1 MPGRRDDDLERPR
14 AGDRLRRAF
23 LKPAPEPAGPAPKPV
38 PPPSAEELEDSVR
51 FADDKERLIG
61 LVAAPFAAGIGLLVI
76 SALIANDPRNH
87 HSAHYVNPTIYHEL
101 LIVVLVLSVAMLAA
115 AWFRKRLYLGIVTA
129 LYGLAIF
136 NLHYWGFGVPFIMVA
151 AWLLVRSYRLQRDLR
166 QATGVGP
173 TGRGRGSSR
182 ASSAGAPR
190 SRRYTPPAPR
200 ATRTPTPPP
209 KAPAPKPKPKQ
220 RRAG

>member
-1 MPGRRDDDLERPR
+1 MPGRRDDDLERRR

-23 LKPAPEPAGPAPKPV
+23 LKPAPEPAGPAPKPA
-38 PPPSAEELEDSVR
+38 PPPTVEELEDSVR

-76 SALIANDPRNH
+76 SALIANDPKNH

-166 QATGVGP
+166 QATGAGP
-173 TGRGRGSSR
+173 AGKGRGSSP
-182 ASSAGAPR
+182 ASSARVPQSGR
-190 SRRYTPPAPR
+190 HTPPAPK
-200 ATRTPTPPP
+200 ATRRPAPPP
-209 KAPAPKPKPKQ
+209 GAPASKPKQ
-220 RRAG
+220 RRAAG